1 MTQIKAVSTLK
12 CIWKAACHLS
22 QHCIS
27 SGKHFLPFHFRFSW
41 FFDENK
47 RFYYAQINCHG
58 FGKVLVNKINVH
70 YTDYTLAQN
79 LTNVPILHIYPPSS
93 TTRIG
98 RKGPFRMR
106 ALWTIET
113 YQKLFQAVW
122 KCHIHKKVD
131 KITKSATPDLSLKYF
146 CERNRKSFLVE
157 NTESAKNENNN
168 KSQLLFKAE
177 KQYNNKNWI
186 EFVI

>member
-12 CIWKAACHLS
+12 CIWKAACHFS

-79 LTNVPILHIYPPSS
+79 LTNVPILHIYPSSS
-93 TTRIG
+93 TTRVG

-113 YQKLFQAVW
+113 YQKLFQASSGNVTST
-122 KCHIHKKVD
+122 KKSIKLPRVPPQ
-131 KITKSATPDLSLKYF
+131 IFLQNLSVKT
-146 CERNRKSFLVE
+146 EKKSFLVE

-168 KSQLLFKAE
+168 KSQLLIKAE
-177 KQYNNKNWI
+177 KQ
-186 EFVI
+186 